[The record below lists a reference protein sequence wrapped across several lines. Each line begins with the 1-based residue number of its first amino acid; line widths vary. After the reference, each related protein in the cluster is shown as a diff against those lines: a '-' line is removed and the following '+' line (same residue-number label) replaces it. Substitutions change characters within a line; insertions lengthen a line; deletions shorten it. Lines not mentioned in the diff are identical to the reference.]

1 MSTSAPTIGTVQ
13 TLALMPA
20 GFGAGHWAA
29 AFDEPL
35 LIMSADVQTYT
46 SSLPLPA
53 GMDQALK
60 DRVCQDDRHLRR
72 QRQQL
77 CRILGE
83 QMKEAFYAPTLTVI
97 ADQKW
102 DEAMP
107 DMMAAANKDAKK
119 W

>member
-1 MSTSAPTIGTVQ
+1 
-13 TLALMPA
+13 MPA
-20 GFGAGHWAA
+20 GFAADIWAA

-35 LIMSADVQTYT
+35 LTRALMYT
-46 SSLPLPA
+46 PSSLPLPA
-53 GMDQALK
+53 GMDQALE
-60 DRVCQDDRHLRR
+60 DIVCQDDRHLRR

-107 DMMAAANKDAKK
+107 DMVAAANKDAKK